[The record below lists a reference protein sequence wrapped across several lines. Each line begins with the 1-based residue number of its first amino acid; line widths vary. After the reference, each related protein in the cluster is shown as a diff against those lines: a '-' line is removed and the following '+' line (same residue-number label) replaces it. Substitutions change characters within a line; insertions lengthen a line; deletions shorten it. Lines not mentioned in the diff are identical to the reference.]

1 MRASNAIIRAATMLV
16 LDLRA
21 ALFGVLLVLLSSIL
35 LALWLDR
42 RFRPKSSRAVILT
55 GSISSETRLRP
66 LLNDLA
72 HELRMPLAVLLTHLE
87 VQRSPTAP
95 SETKQES
102 LRLMQ
107 AETRRMSRMVSNILE
122 LARMVSNILEL
133 AELETRGLTVKHLLD
148 FRALAAEVVA
158 ELQPFAQER
167 AIELT
172 LDSDESVCWVNGEAY
187 HLKQVLLNLTDNA
200 IKYSRPHDRV
210 EISLARDLSR
220 KKIVCQVSDTGPGM
234 TAPSKWTVARTNPQ
248 ARSCALR
255 LTRRKKRRN
264 AHELETARLGAWIDI
279 DCVAW
284 NLVFASARPSVDYAG
299 RCGKCPCLS
308 SSPHRAARAN
318 DRNSGH
324 R

>member
-122 LARMVSNILEL
+122 LA
-133 AELETRGLTVKHLLD
+133 ELETRGLTVKHLLD

-220 KKIVCQVSDTGPGM
+220 KKIVCQVSDTGPGIP
-234 TAPSKWTVARTNPQ
+234 AEHLPHLP
-248 ARSCALR
+248 
-255 LTRRKKRRN
+255 RR
-264 AHELETARLGAWIDI
+264 
-279 DCVAW
+279 
-284 NLVFASARPSVDYAG
+284 FY
-299 RCGKCPCLS
+299 
-308 SSPHRAARAN
+308 RAASEETSGSGLGLALVEAILKLHDSALEMDSRTDEPTGTVMRFALDATQEKAERA
-318 DRNSGH
+318 
-324 R
+324 

>member
-1 MRASNAIIRAATMLV
+1 MLV

-21 ALFGVLLVLLSSIL
+21 ALFAFLLVLVLSTL
-35 LALWLDR
+35 LALVLDR
-42 RFRPKSSRAVILT
+42 RFFRKPATTIRDVPAA
-55 GSISSETRLRP
+55 SSEARVRP
-66 LLNDLA
+66 FLNDLA
-72 HELRMPLAVLLTHLE
+72 HELRTPLAVLLVHLE
-87 VQRSPTAP
+87 ALRSPTLA

-102 LRLMQ
+102 LRLMH
-107 AETRRMSRMVSNILE
+107 AEARRMS
-122 LARMVSNILEL
+122 RMVSNILEL

-220 KKIVCQVSDTGPGM
+220 KKIVCQVSDTGPGIP
-234 TAPSKWTVARTNPQ
+234 AEHLPHLP
-248 ARSCALR
+248 
-255 LTRRKKRRN
+255 RR
-264 AHELETARLGAWIDI
+264 
-279 DCVAW
+279 
-284 NLVFASARPSVDYAG
+284 FY
-299 RCGKCPCLS
+299 
-308 SSPHRAARAN
+308 RAASEETSGSGLGLALVEAILKLHDSALEMDSRTDEPTGTVMRFALDATQEKAERA
-318 DRNSGH
+318 
-324 R
+324 